1 MGTITL
7 VTPAAEDGPGVG
19 DELALGLAV
28 GAFEGLAETLGLGV
42 GLALEAEADA
52 NGARAI
58 PTDTRATANDELS
71 VRAIFT
77 CPPSGN
83 RPTWQ
88 HFASTKFCFFGFI
101 FGAERVTL
109 KGYLGERNVTLR

>member
-1 MGTITL
+1 M
-7 VTPAAEDGPGVG
+7 VTPAADEGPGVG

-28 GAFEGLAETLGLGV
+28 GAFEGLSETFGLGV

-71 VRAIFT
+71 VRVIFK
-77 CPPSGN
+77 CPPSGTT
-83 RPTWQ
+83 PTWQ
-88 HFASTKFCFFGFI
+88 HFANTGVLLL
-101 FGAERVTL
+101 RVHF
-109 KGYLGERNVTLR
+109 